1 MCLPGTVEAV
11 RERIAEEGAP
21 RVDRRTVL
29 AGAAGA
35 ALAAAFPA
43 SAAAGWGHGHGHRR
57 AQDLTHVFRAGF
69 PIYGNPPVFH
79 PPSRT
84 TLVNV
89 VPDGFYGQEWTF
101 WEHSGTHM
109 DAPAHFITGGRH
121 TPDLEIGEL
130 MLPLFV
136 VDIRRKAA
144 ADPDAM
150 VEVDDL
156 RRAERKHGRIPKGAL
171 VAMDSGWDVRAVSE
185 QAYRNPD
192 ASGVYHFPGF
202 SNEAV
207 EWLIDHR
214 RMAAIG
220 VDTLSLDP
228 GNSTTFDVH
237 VTLLASDRYGLEG
250 LANLGKVKASGA
262 RAFVGVIPWE
272 QGSGGPARV
281 WAAW

>member
-1 MCLPGTVEAV
+1 
-11 RERIAEEGAP
+11 
-21 RVDRRTVL
+21 
-29 AGAAGA
+29 
-35 ALAAAFPA
+35 
-43 SAAAGWGHGHGHRR
+43 
-57 AQDLTHVFRAGF
+57 
-69 PIYGNPPVFH
+69 
-79 PPSRT
+79 
-84 TLVNV
+84 
-89 VPDGFYGQEWTF
+89 
-101 WEHSGTHM
+101 
-109 DAPAHFITGGRH
+109 
-121 TPDLEIGEL
+121 
-130 MLPLFV
+130 
-136 VDIRRKAA
+136 
-144 ADPDAM
+144 M

-185 QAYRNPD
+185 EAYRNPD

-202 SNEAV
+202 SLEAV

-237 VTLLASDRYGLEG
+237 VNLLASDRYGLEG

-272 QGSGGPARV
+272 DGSGGPARV